1 MMKYKYHSQNWS
13 RILYSRTFENKITE
27 NMKIKMTKTEA
38 RKIHEILL
46 KQEKIVGENIFKSIT
61 ENRLIPNSVLKQLTQ
76 SI

>member
-1 MMKYKYHSQNWS
+1 
-13 RILYSRTFENKITE
+13 
-27 NMKIKMTKTEA
+27 MKIKMTKTEA

-61 ENRLIPNSVLKQLTQ
+61 ENRLLSDSVLKRLTQ